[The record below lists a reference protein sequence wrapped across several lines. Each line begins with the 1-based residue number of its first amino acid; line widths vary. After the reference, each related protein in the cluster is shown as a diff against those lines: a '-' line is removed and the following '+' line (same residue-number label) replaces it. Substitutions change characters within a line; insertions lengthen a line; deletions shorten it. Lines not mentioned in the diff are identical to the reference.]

1 MKRYL
6 ATFFITQV
14 IAANSLAVESST
26 SLEKKLEALN
36 IPDDKVT
43 AVLSEDQ
50 LYVVN
55 ERYSSLVNRHEM
67 TLMGANNFT
76 ADSHLSTQQVGLS
89 YRYHINS
96 DWSLGARYTRYSN
109 KLTQAGQTLFDNK
122 KIVPDTDFALNGQEL
137 FVNYNTM
144 YGKLRWTEDSVV
156 YFDQYVALG
165 AGKVKLS
172 SGQKTLAFLDLGFSA
187 WLGKHMSA
195 RVGIKNEFY
204 QQSQL
209 NGKRNMHNTNG
220 YLEFGYLFGT
230 GDRG

>member
-1 MKRYL
+1 MKKYL
-6 ATFFITQV
+6 IVLFVAHFFTSNV
-14 IAANSLAVESST
+14 LAVESST
-26 SLEKKLEALN
+26 GLENKLDALN

-67 TLMGANNFT
+67 TLLGANNFT

-96 DWSLGARYTRYSN
+96 DWSIGARYNRYTN
-109 KLTQAGQTLFDNK
+109 KLTAAGQSLFDSK
-122 KIVPDTDFALNGQEL
+122 KIVPDTDFALNSQEL
-137 FVNYNTM
+137 FVNYNTI
-144 YGKLRWTEDSVV
+144 YGKLRWTEDTVV

-172 SGQKTLAFLDLGFSA
+172 SGQKNLAFLDLGFSA
-187 WLGKHMSA
+187 WIGKHMSA
-195 RVGIKNEFY
+195 RLGIKNEFY
-204 QQSQL
+204 EQSQL
-209 NGKRNMHNTNG
+209 NGKRNMHNANG